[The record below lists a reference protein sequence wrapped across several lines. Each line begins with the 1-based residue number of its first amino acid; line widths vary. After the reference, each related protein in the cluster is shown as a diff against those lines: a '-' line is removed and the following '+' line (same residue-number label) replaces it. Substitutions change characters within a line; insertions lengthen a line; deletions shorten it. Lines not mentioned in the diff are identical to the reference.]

1 MQAPG
6 TSLAVLQIGLTFFV
20 ALFAFNL
27 PLSAQTSI
35 DDVHVSTRAGVPA
48 LRSGVDSVQKINEA
62 MMHVIKTDTRLV
74 LVPVTV
80 TDGMQRFVTG
90 LQRENFEV
98 FEDKKSQPIQNFSS
112 EEVPVSIGIILDTS
126 GSMSDKVD
134 RVREAIHQF
143 CDAANPQDEFFL
155 ITFSNEPRLVTG
167 FTSSDDIEKEVM
179 FTQAKGRTSLLDA
192 IYLGLR
198 KMKDAKYGKKAL
210 LIISDGGDNHSRYS
224 EREVRGIA
232 KESDVMI
239 YSIGTVD
246 HYVPTIEESLG
257 PALLSEISEPTG
269 GHAYMLDNASQMPS
283 VARHIG
289 VELRSQYVLAYRP
302 QAPVRSGKWRKIR
315 VTLRLPKKL
324 SFLQAHAKTGY
335 YASE

>member
-6 TSLAVLQIGLTFFV
+6 TSVAVLQIGLTFFFT
-20 ALFAFNL
+20 LFAFNL
-27 PLSAQTSI
+27 PLSAQTGI
-35 DDVHVSTRAGVPA
+35 DDIHVSTRAGVPA
-48 LRSGVDSVQKINEA
+48 LRSGVDSVHEINEA

-112 EEVPVSIGIILDTS
+112 EEV
-126 GSMSDKVD
+126 
-134 RVREAIHQF
+134 RVAIHQF
-143 CDAANPQDEFFL
+143 CYAANPQDEFFL

-167 FTSSDDIEKEVM
+167 FTSSDDIAKEVL

-239 YSIGTVD
+239 YSIGTFD
-246 HYVPTIEESLG
+246 HYVPTIEESRG
-257 PALLSEISEPTG
+257 PELLSEISEPTG
-269 GHAYMLDNASQMPS
+269 GQAYMLDNASQMPS

-289 VELRSQYVLAYRP
+289 LELRSQYVLAYRP